1 MQVQVTV
8 TNGIVLDVNQ
18 GTKIDYGLQKYV
30 DSSWKTIEA
39 RQVTFDKTVDIDERV
54 LLRNLITQ

>member
-54 LLRNLITQ
+54 RLRNLITQ